1 MSRVLAFIWHTL
13 CCSVPPLHHGKG
25 KALDAS
31 RKLALRAAFSAVS
44 FCNVVAKTVEIRKTF
59 HSLIVPTT
67 KRSVGR
73 RHYMAH
79 SVCDDDQALALGGG
93 TIWRTLC
100 DQNNFS
106 SFCTMA
112 SGPATIPLAG

>member
-13 CCSVPPLHHGKG
+13 CVSRFRATSGLPLDRSKG

-44 FCNVVAKTVEIRKTF
+44 FCNGVAKTVEKRTNIDR
-59 HSLIVPTT
+59 LIVPTT

-79 SVCDDDQALALGGG
+79 TVWHFVRRFL
-93 TIWRTLC
+93 
-100 DQNNFS
+100 
-106 SFCTMA
+106 
-112 SGPATIPLAG
+112 P